1 MERII
6 DFSKTGSSYVSPK
19 VEEID
24 IVTSQNILQGS
35 DQNLDPEN
43 GIW

>member
-1 MERII
+1 MEQII
-6 DFSKTGSSYVSPK
+6 DFSKTGSSYVSP
-19 VEEID
+19 VIEEID
-24 IVTSQNILQGS
+24 IANSQNIFQGS